1 MTSYIACQESFLR
14 FEATDEGNTIRMQC
28 PAGKNT
34 LLKPGCKVMWLWN
47 MSDDL
52 RNGTSGTILE
62 QAGEHLIVHVHK
74 IGKVGQKRETWNKRL
89 ISGNLVS
96 SNLSSHWLSSK
107 RAKLT
112 SNSFADECFP
122 LSISRFLCNCRG
134 LNDSSKIH
142 LMMHVSNLPY

>member
-1 MTSYIACQESFLR
+1 
-14 FEATDEGNTIRMQC
+14 
-28 PAGKNT
+28 
-34 LLKPGCKVMWLWN
+34 MWLWN

-96 SNLSSHWLSSK
+96 SNLSSH
-107 RAKLT
+107 
-112 SNSFADECFP
+112 
-122 LSISRFLCNCRG
+122 
-134 LNDSSKIH
+134 
-142 LMMHVSNLPY
+142 